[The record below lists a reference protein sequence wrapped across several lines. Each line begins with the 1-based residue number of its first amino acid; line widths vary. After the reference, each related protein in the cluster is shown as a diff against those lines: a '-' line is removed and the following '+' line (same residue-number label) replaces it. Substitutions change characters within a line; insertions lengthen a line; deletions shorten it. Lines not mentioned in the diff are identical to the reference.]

1 MSRAVT
7 APVRGPTA
15 ATAAPQPSDV
25 HRPGGGHTVE
35 RRTRGDPWIPQRD
48 TIRTSDPPGRCS
60 EGGPYREE
68 LRVPGEP
75 REQEA
80 PGRVSTAVPPVLS
93 VPFWPPLARPM
104 GRSSPPTRKGP
115 TGTTCW
121 RRHGVRAQEVQGA
134 GKAGGSR
141 GMGTQ
146 RLLNGGAE
154 GIRGP
159 PHDSFPF
166 IPYSHP
172 QAAVESGA
180 QGKSSA
186 DPLSGFLAW
195 CERAGVELNPKVR
208 LSREGAVAGY
218 GMLAAEELQAGE
230 VLFTIPRT
238 ALLSQHTTSI
248 HALLQEAQE
257 SLQSQS
263 GWVPLLLA
271 LLHEYTASTSHW
283 RPYFSL
289 WQDFR
294 SLDHPMFW
302 PQEERTRLLQGTG
315 IPEAVD
321 KDLANIH
328 LEYNSIILP
337 FMETHPDIFDPKLHT
352 LELYKE
358 LVAFVMAYSFQEPL
372 EEEEEDEK
380 GPNPPMM
387 VPVADILNH
396 VANHNANLEYSP
408 QCLRMVTTQPVGKGQ
423 EIFNTYGQMANWQ
436 LLHMYGFAEPYPG
449 NSHDTADIQMVT
461 LRRAALQRAKSEAQ
475 QQLVSEQ
482 WDFLCQLEM
491 VGEEGAFVLG
501 WDEVLTEEELSMTL
515 KVLCM
520 SEEEFKEY
528 KEQDGWE
535 DDSEEEENS
544 TLSNEALS
552 RLKTPCKKLL
562 YDSVLLTLESYGG
575 DLKAEQDLLNNKE
588 AYEKLSRREQQAL
601 HVRYG
606 QKRILHQLLELLQ

>member
-1 MSRAVT
+1 MAS
-7 APVRGPTA
+7 APKRPKA
-15 ATAAPQPSDV
+15 A
-25 HRPGGGHTVE
+25 
-35 RRTRGDPWIPQRD
+35 
-48 TIRTSDPPGRCS
+48 
-60 EGGPYREE
+60 
-68 LRVPGEP
+68 
-75 REQEA
+75 
-80 PGRVSTAVPPVLS
+80 
-93 VPFWPPLARPM
+93 
-104 GRSSPPTRKGP
+104 
-115 TGTTCW
+115 
-121 RRHGVRAQEVQGA
+121 A
-134 GKAGGSR
+134 G
-141 GMGTQ
+141 
-146 RLLNGGAE
+146 
-154 GIRGP
+154 
-159 PHDSFPF
+159 
-166 IPYSHP
+166 
-172 QAAVESGA
+172 
-180 QGKSSA
+180 SSA
-186 DPLSGFLAW
+186 DPLPAFLAW
-195 CERAGVELNPKVR
+195 CGRAGVELSPKVR
-208 LSREGAVAGY
+208 LSRAGAVAGY
-218 GMLAAEELQAGE
+218 GMLAAQELEEGE
-230 VLFTIPRT
+230 VLFSVPRS
-238 ALLSQHTTSI
+238 ALLSQHTSAI
-248 HALLQEAQE
+248 QHLLREAQE

-271 LLHEYTASTSHW
+271 LLHEYTTSNSHW
-283 RPYFSL
+283 QPYFSL
-289 WQDFR
+289 WKDFR

-302 PQEERTRLLQGTG
+302 PEEERTRLLQGTG
-315 IPEAVD
+315 IPEAVE

-328 LEYNSIILP
+328 LEYSSIILP
-337 FMETHPDIFDPKLHT
+337 FMEAHPTVFDPKLHT
-352 LELYKE
+352 LELYKQ

-372 EEEEEDEK
+372 EEEDEDEK

-408 QCLRMVTTQPVGKGQ
+408 WWDRHSSERLSSPCLQQCLRMVTTQPVSKGQ

-449 NSHDTADIQMVT
+449 NTNDTADIQMVT
-461 LRRAALQRAKSEAQ
+461 VRKAALQRARSEAQ

-501 WDEVLTEEELSMTL
+501 WDEVLTEEELATTL

-544 TLSNEALS
+544 TLSYEALS

-562 YDSVLLTLESYGG
+562 YDSVLLTLESYGS

-588 AYEKLSRREQQAL
+588 AYEKLSQREQQAL

-606 QKRILHQLLELLQ
+606 QKRILHQLLELVH

>member
-1 MSRAVT
+1 MAAAAKRLKVAAESSPAEAGGVD
-7 APVRGPTA
+7 PVRG
-15 ATAAPQPSDV
+15 
-25 HRPGGGHTVE
+25 
-35 RRTRGDPWIPQRD
+35 
-48 TIRTSDPPGRCS
+48 
-60 EGGPYREE
+60 
-68 LRVPGEP
+68 L
-75 REQEA
+75 
-80 PGRVSTAVPPVLS
+80 
-93 VPFWPPLARPM
+93 
-104 GRSSPPTRKGP
+104 
-115 TGTTCW
+115 
-121 RRHGVRAQEVQGA
+121 
-134 GKAGGSR
+134 
-141 GMGTQ
+141 
-146 RLLNGGAE
+146 
-154 GIRGP
+154 
-159 PHDSFPF
+159 
-166 IPYSHP
+166 
-172 QAAVESGA
+172 
-180 QGKSSA
+180 
-186 DPLSGFLAW
+186 LAW
-195 CERAGVELNPKVR
+195 CEKVGLELSPKVCV
-208 LSREGAVAGY
+208 SRERTVADY
-218 GMLAAEELQAGE
+218 GMLATADLQVGE
-230 VLFTIPRT
+230 VLFTIPRA
-238 ALLSQHTTSI
+238 ALLSQYTSSI
-248 HALLQEAQE
+248 QPLLQEARE

-271 LLHEYTASTSHW
+271 LLHEYTTSNSYW
-283 RPYFSL
+283 QPYFSL

-302 PQEERTRLLQGTG
+302 PEEERKRLLQGTG

-321 KDLANIH
+321 KDLVNIQ

-337 FMETHPDIFDPKLHT
+337 FIESHPDIFDPKLHT

-372 EEEEEDEK
+372 EDDEDEK

-396 VANHNANLEYSP
+396 VANHNANLEYAP
-408 QCLRMVTTQPVGKGQ
+408 KCLRMVTTQPISKGQ

-449 NSHDTADIQMVT
+449 NTNDTADIQMVT
-461 LRRAALQRAKSEAQ
+461 VRKAALRRAKSEAE

-520 SEEEFKEY
+520 SEEEFQEY

-535 DDSEEEENS
+535 DDTEEEENS
-544 TLSNEALS
+544 ILSNEALS
-552 RLKTPCKKLL
+552 RLKNPCKKLL
-562 YDSVLLTLESYGG
+562 YDSVLLTLESYRS

-588 AYEKLSRREQQAL
+588 AYERLSRREQQAL

-606 QKRILHQLLELLQ
+606 QKRILHQLLELIQ

>member
-1 MSRAVT
+1 MSGAVAT
-7 APVRGPTA
+7 PLRGPSA
-15 ATAAPQPSDV
+15 ATEAPQPPEVHRAGHSGRKTRGGPWIPRRGTTRSSDPSGKRSEARP
-25 HRPGGGHTVE
+25 HRDGLRAPRPGGS
-35 RRTRGDPWIPQRD
+35 RARSR
-48 TIRTSDPPGRCS
+48 RCS
-60 EGGPYREE
+60 PSPFCPLLATVSPAHGGGAP
-68 LRVPGEP
+68 LPGK
-75 REQEA
+75 
-80 PGRVSTAVPPVLS
+80 
-93 VPFWPPLARPM
+93 ARP
-104 GRSSPPTRKGP
+104 GP
-115 TGTTCW
+115 
-121 RRHGVRAQEVQGA
+121 RV
-134 GKAGGSR
+134 GSVMASAPKR
-141 GMGTQ
+141 
-146 RLLNGGAE
+146 
-154 GIRGP
+154 
-159 PHDSFPF
+159 FK
-166 IPYSHP
+166 
-172 QAAVESGA
+172 AAVESGA
-180 QGKSSA
+180 QEKSSA
-186 DPLSGFLAW
+186 DPLSAFLAW
-195 CERAGVELNPKVR
+195 CGRAGVELNPKVR

-218 GMLAAEELQAGE
+218 GMLAAEELEAGE

-271 LLHEYTASTSHW
+271 LLHEYTASSSHW

-321 KDLANIH
+321 KDLANIQ

-408 QCLRMVTTQPVGKGQ
+408 HCLRMVTTQAVRKGQ

-535 DDSEEEENS
+535 DDSDEEENS

-562 YDSVLLTLESYGG
+562 YDSVLLTLESYGA

-606 QKRILHQLLELLQ
+606 QKRILHQLLELVQ

>member
-1 MSRAVT
+1 MAS
-7 APVRGPTA
+7 APKRFKA
-15 ATAAPQPSDV
+15 AAGSGS
-25 HRPGGGHTVE
+25 GG
-35 RRTRGDPWIPQRD
+35 
-48 TIRTSDPPGRCS
+48 
-60 EGGPYREE
+60 
-68 LRVPGEP
+68 
-75 REQEA
+75 
-80 PGRVSTAVPPVLS
+80 
-93 VPFWPPLARPM
+93 
-104 GRSSPPTRKGP
+104 KG
-115 TGTTCW
+115 
-121 RRHGVRAQEVQGA
+121 
-134 GKAGGSR
+134 
-141 GMGTQ
+141 
-146 RLLNGGAE
+146 
-154 GIRGP
+154 
-159 PHDSFPF
+159 
-166 IPYSHP
+166 
-172 QAAVESGA
+172 
-180 QGKSSA
+180 SA
-186 DPLSGFLAW
+186 DPLSAFLAW
-195 CERAGVELNPKVR
+195 CGRAGVELSPKVR

-218 GMLAAEELQAGE
+218 GLLAAEELEAGE

-248 HALLQEAQE
+248 HTLLQEAQE

-271 LLHEYTASTSHW
+271 LLHEYTASSSQW
-283 RPYFSL
+283 QPYFSL

-302 PQEERTRLLQGTG
+302 PEEERTRLLQGTG

-328 LEYNSIILP
+328 LEYSSIILP
-337 FMETHPDIFDPKLHT
+337 FMESHPDVFDPKLHT

-372 EEEEEDEK
+372 EEEDEDEK

-408 QCLRMVTTQPVGKGQ
+408 HCLRMVTTQPVGKGQ

-449 NSHDTADIQMVT
+449 NTHDTADIQMVT
-461 LRRAALQRAKSEAQ
+461 VRAAALRPFQVLGPRLVFCLLFALLCSPPAPVGLQLCCLQTGASSEAQ

-501 WDEVLTEEELSMTL
+501 WDEVLTEEELSVTL

-562 YDSVLLTLESYGG
+562 YDSVLLTLESYRS

-606 QKRILHQLLELLQ
+606 QKRILHQLLELVR

>member
-1 MSRAVT
+1 MPGAVT
-7 APVRGPTA
+7 AAVRVPSA
-15 ATAAPQPSDV
+15 ATEAPQPPEV
-25 HRPGGGHTVE
+25 HRAGHTG
-35 RRTRGDPWIPQRD
+35 RKTRGGPWIPQRGA
-48 TIRTSDPPGRCS
+48 IRRPDPTESGA
-60 EGGPYREE
+60 GGC
-68 LRVPGEP
+68 G
-75 REQEA
+75 QEA
-80 PGRVSTAVPPVLS
+80 AGCVPAAAPPALS

-104 GRSSPPTRKGP
+104 GAELPPPGRARPGP
-115 TGTTCW
+115 
-121 RRHGVRAQEVQGA
+121 RGA
-134 GKAGGSR
+134 GPRVGSVMASAPKR
-141 GMGTQ
+141 FKT
-146 RLLNGGAE
+146 
-154 GIRGP
+154 
-159 PHDSFPF
+159 
-166 IPYSHP
+166 
-172 QAAVESGA
+172 AVESGA
-180 QGKSSA
+180 QNSRA
-186 DPLSGFLAW
+186 DPLSAFLAW
-195 CERAGVELNPKVR
+195 CGRVGVELNSKVR

-218 GMLAAEELQAGE
+218 GMLAAEELEAGE

-248 HALLQEAQE
+248 HALLQDAQE

-271 LLHEYTASTSHW
+271 LLHEYTASSSLW
-283 RPYFSL
+283 QPYFSL

-321 KDLANIH
+321 KDLANIQ

-337 FMETHPDIFDPKLHT
+337 FMETHPDIFDPKVHT

-408 QCLRMVTTQPVGKGQ
+408 HCLRMVTTQPVRKGQ

-535 DDSEEEENS
+535 DDSDEEENS

-562 YDSVLLTLESYGG
+562 YDSVLLTLESYGA

-588 AYEKLSRREQQAL
+588 AYGKLSRREQQAL

-606 QKRILHQLLELLQ
+606 QKKILHQLLELVQ

>member
-1 MSRAVT
+1 MSGAVT
-7 APVRGPTA
+7 APVRGSSTA
-15 ATAAPQPSDV
+15 TEVPQSPEVPPGLDTPAKRQVVVPGSHREAHSELRPSGEVLGGWTPQRRTASPPGQESAFPPLLPGPFCPFLATVSPA
-25 HRPGGGHTVE
+25 HGGGA
-35 RRTRGDPWIPQRD
+35 PAY
-48 TIRTSDPPGRCS
+48 PGRARA
-60 EGGPYREE
+60 GPR
-68 LRVPGEP
+68 
-75 REQEA
+75 
-80 PGRVSTAVPPVLS
+80 
-93 VPFWPPLARPM
+93 
-104 GRSSPPTRKGP
+104 
-115 TGTTCW
+115 
-121 RRHGVRAQEVQGA
+121 GA
-134 GKAGGSR
+134 GPRVGSVMASAPKR
-141 GMGTQ
+141 
-146 RLLNGGAE
+146 
-154 GIRGP
+154 
-159 PHDSFPF
+159 FK
-166 IPYSHP
+166 
-172 QAAVESGA
+172 AAVESGA

-195 CERAGVELNPKVR
+195 CGRAGVELNPKVR

-218 GMLAAEELQAGE
+218 GMLAAEELEAGE

-271 LLHEYTASTSHW
+271 LLHEYTASSSHW
-283 RPYFSL
+283 QPYFSL

-321 KDLANIH
+321 KDLANIQ

-408 QCLRMVTTQPVGKGQ
+408 QCLRMVTTQPVKKGQ

-475 QQLVSEQ
+475 RQLVSEQ

-535 DDSEEEENS
+535 DDSDEEENS

-562 YDSVLLTLESYGG
+562 YDSVLLTLESYGA

-588 AYEKLSRREQQAL
+588 AYKKLSRREQQAL

-606 QKRILHQLLELLQ
+606 QKRILHQLLELVQ

>member
-1 MSRAVT
+1 MAS
-7 APVRGPTA
+7 APKRPKA
-15 ATAAPQPSDV
+15 A
-25 HRPGGGHTVE
+25 
-35 RRTRGDPWIPQRD
+35 
-48 TIRTSDPPGRCS
+48 
-60 EGGPYREE
+60 
-68 LRVPGEP
+68 
-75 REQEA
+75 
-80 PGRVSTAVPPVLS
+80 
-93 VPFWPPLARPM
+93 
-104 GRSSPPTRKGP
+104 
-115 TGTTCW
+115 
-121 RRHGVRAQEVQGA
+121 A
-134 GKAGGSR
+134 G
-141 GMGTQ
+141 
-146 RLLNGGAE
+146 
-154 GIRGP
+154 
-159 PHDSFPF
+159 
-166 IPYSHP
+166 
-172 QAAVESGA
+172 
-180 QGKSSA
+180 SSA
-186 DPLSGFLAW
+186 RGKGSAEPLSGFLAW
-195 CERAGVELNPKVR
+195 CGRAGVELSPKVR

-218 GMLAAEELQAGE
+218 GMLAAEELEAGE
-230 VLFTIPRT
+230 VLFTIPRS
-238 ALLSQHTTSI
+238 ALLSQHTSGI
-248 HALLQEAQE
+248 RALLEEERE

-271 LLHEYTASTSHW
+271 LLHEYTASNSPW
-283 RPYFSL
+283 QPYFSL

-302 PQEERTRLLQGTG
+302 PEEERMRLLQGTG

-328 LEYNSIILP
+328 LEYSTIILP
-337 FMETHPDIFDPKLHT
+337 FMKSHPSVFDPKLHT
-352 LELYKE
+352 LELYKQ

-408 QCLRMVTTQPVGKGQ
+408 RCLRMVTTQPVGKGQ

-449 NSHDTADIQMVT
+449 NTNDTADIQMVT
-461 LRRAALQRAKSEAQ
+461 VRQAALRRAESEAEQ
-475 QQLVSEQ
+475 RLVSEQ

-501 WDEVLTEEELSMTL
+501 WDEVLTEEELSVTL

-535 DDSEEEENS
+535 DDSEEEEGS

-552 RLKTPCKKLL
+552 RLKPPCKRLL
-562 YDSVLLTLESYGG
+562 HDSVLLTLESYTS
-575 DLKAEQDLLNNKE
+575 DLKAEQDLLNKE
-588 AYEKLSRREQQAL
+588 VYEKLSRREQQAL

-606 QKRILHQLLELLQ
+606 QKRILHQLLELVR